1 MAMGVTESVSSTGT
15 DPTIKG
21 LPHDQTPYLQMRA
34 TAVYHFQANSYDPNT
49 PSTNPQTP
57 IACVSSYY
65 DPTNATT
72 AQNAPTYESKA
83 IPWNTATGG
92 LSNNGIVYAAPT
104 KGKSNFN
111 NTLNYLASLK
121 YPSGRLVH
129 KQLKKA
135 LDKGSNNLT
144 LAEKSA
150 LDSAICGLQ
159 IREGSLNVQST
170 PVIPHGAIRETAFL
184 DARQVKAI
192 DRLGTASETTYNLD
206 VELRQPLEI
215 RSTVIDLKELKNK
228 SIGTTTHGNT
238 EFLLPNSGIIYATR
252 DDALPDLSDD
262 DDPNDNDDKIA
273 TSATDFKLDPTR
285 RPNGIMLVNGEEL
298 NRTNDNRNQPEEKGL
313 ILVSNLPVYI
323 KGDFNKHEHEE
334 FDSKLTSNWN
344 NFYNRNK
351 DDLNTN
357 FACRKNQFTGCG
369 DGEKWRPATVLAD
382 AITVLSG
389 GFQEGFRNEGDY
401 GLRDNWGYAPLGYDV
416 DGDGTIENTQVTL
429 NERLLK
435 LDLNGDG
442 DTEDTSITRLSE
454 VILGV
459 DIDGDGDKTSTS
471 IIIRE
476 NNIPN
481 LVARRLNGFWD
492 NNFVTNFPWQDNVG
506 AEDTS
511 GFGFPANTDTT
522 PQLIRSSYF
531 NNFVTPIQRRAPF
544 AEYVMEICRKPT
556 VSACK
561 PEDWSIG
568 YVNDD
573 GTVDWD
579 FKAVNSGTNRI
590 QEGDAIT
597 RLAAGTTAR
606 PALNQEDRGFP
617 RRVAFL
623 RDTNG
628 NLILNDNNEP
638 NNNGSEKVPIILGI
652 NGDDSP
658 ANSTNADDGEV
669 KYYRMHSRHTGA
681 LQVGIPVKLTQ
692 MHDSN

>member
-1 MAMGVTESVSSTGT
+1 
-15 DPTIKG
+15 
-21 LPHDQTPYLQMRA
+21 
-34 TAVYHFQANSYDPNT
+34 
-49 PSTNPQTP
+49 
-57 IACVSSYY
+57 
-65 DPTNATT
+65 
-72 AQNAPTYESKA
+72 
-83 IPWNTATGG
+83 
-92 LSNNGIVYAAPT
+92 
-104 KGKSNFN
+104 
-111 NTLNYLASLK
+111 
-121 YPSGRLVH
+121 
-129 KQLKKA
+129 
-135 LDKGSNNLT
+135 
-144 LAEKSA
+144 
-150 LDSAICGLQ
+150 
-159 IREGSLNVQST
+159 
-170 PVIPHGAIRETAFL
+170 
-184 DARQVKAI
+184 
-192 DRLGTASETTYNLD
+192 
-206 VELRQPLEI
+206 
-215 RSTVIDLKELKNK
+215 
-228 SIGTTTHGNT
+228 
-238 EFLLPNSGIIYATR
+238 
-252 DDALPDLSDD
+252 
-262 DDPNDNDDKIA
+262 
-273 TSATDFKLDPTR
+273 
-285 RPNGIMLVNGEEL
+285 
-298 NRTNDNRNQPEEKGL
+298 
-313 ILVSNLPVYI
+313 
-323 KGDFNKHEHEE
+323 
-334 FDSKLTSNWN
+334 
-344 NFYNRNK
+344 
-351 DDLNTN
+351 
-357 FACRKNQFTGCG
+357 
-369 DGEKWRPATVLAD
+369 
-382 AITVLSG
+382 
-389 GFQEGFRNEGDY
+389 
-401 GLRDNWGYAPLGYDV
+401 DV

-481 LVARRLNGFWD
+481 LVARRLNGYWD

-658 ANSTNADDGEV
+658 ANSTNDDDGEV
-669 KYYRMHSRHTGA
+669 KYYRMHSRNTGE
-681 LQVGIPVKLTQ
+681 LQVGIPVKLTK
-692 MHDSN
+692 MNDSNRPRLHPRALWFKTRKYTSSTASVQNYGYKYPLWIDNLDSLTDSSNQPLLTPVLQIQYPFRETEDDKNSGFLSSDEDDIQGRDNNWVQNATNPSGGNETQTNLVIAQGDTPARPSES